1 MSHIHVLT
9 TLASCIFTRS
19 YRIISTKKI
28 YKASPD
34 KSEFKFAL
42 GKANTLIHG
51 EMIVCRQVLVIFYT
65 CTGSLGTLCLRVK
78 GHKFQNKGT
87 RSAQSRKK
95 DVYSEH
101 RSFLEGRIIIF
112 HRSVKLATSSQLLVA
127 GYLFR
132 ENLAS
137 SSQLLATGYLQL
149 TLPIYFFTVTG
160 IFLKLKC
167 SLFATNFFPCK

>member
-19 YRIISTKKI
+19 YRIISTNNKK
-28 YKASPD
+28 YKASLD

-78 GHKFQNKGT
+78 GHKF
-87 RSAQSRKK
+87 
-95 DVYSEH
+95 
-101 RSFLEGRIIIF
+101 
-112 HRSVKLATSSQLLVA
+112 
-127 GYLFR
+127 
-132 ENLAS
+132 
-137 SSQLLATGYLQL
+137 
-149 TLPIYFFTVTG
+149 
-160 IFLKLKC
+160 
-167 SLFATNFFPCK
+167 